1 MALSDR
7 LQQLRTGQSEPKRP
21 VPKGERVGP
30 VKYLRGVRD
39 ELKKVS
45 WPKRDQVVR
54 GTIQVL
60 VVSAVFVVVLG
71 GLDLLFQLGLKE
83 VLREEAGLETP
94 AATEEAVVPEGA
106 LDGSEVELEIPELTN
121 EEGSQ

>member
-1 MALSDR
+1 MSLSDR
-7 LQQLRTGQSEPKRP
+7 LKQLRTGQSEPKRV

-30 VKYLRGVRD
+30 IKYLRGVKD

-60 VVSAVFVVVLG
+60 AVSVVFVIVLG

-83 VLREEAGLETP
+83 VLRSETGPSTPALETDVS
-94 AATEEAVVPEGA
+94 A
-106 LDGSEVELEIPELTN
+106 DGLSIPQELEIPELPQ
-121 EEGSQ
+121 EVEQ